1 MYKSTITAVMAAA
14 LLVGCASTDEG
25 GFSQERVRQD
35 RYLVTEQKLP
45 ARFPDIQQSLFKHRD
60 ACNIYFEF
68 RPDPQQVHYATLLYR
83 LNENDDIRESV
94 FADMTAYASGNV
106 QIDVY
111 SYYSRNKDL
120 AYALVDALSSP
131 DKCPRQEQ

>member
-1 MYKSTITAVMAAA
+1 MKKNALMVFLGAVFLA
-14 LLVGCASTDEG
+14 GCASSAEEG
-25 GFSQERVRQD
+25 FNADRVRQE
-35 RYLVTEQKLP
+35 RYLVTDAKMP
-45 ARFPDIQQSLFKHRD
+45 ASFADIQQNLFRHRD